1 MASLWTDLR
10 FAVRELRKRPGFTLT
25 AVLSLA
31 LGIGATSAVFS
42 VIYAVLIDPFP
53 YPGSDRIME
62 IRLVDREGHDRFA
75 GPTGPQA
82 DVLRQARSTE
92 DVVLMD
98 WWNLTTTDGDLPEDV
113 QAMYIDPNAPNHWG
127 IRALMGRWLIPSDA
141 PPGQT
146 PQPVVV
152 LTYAFWHRY
161 YMGDPNVIGRTIRL
175 VHKPYQVVGVMP
187 PRFKWGNPD
196 IYVPLK
202 VTQDANIRYAASIK
216 LRAGVNPEQ
225 ASAELQ
231 PIIEEFA
238 KAAPANYP
246 DKFKVKLRS
255 IVEVYARPLGPT
267 LYLLLGAVASLLLIG
282 CANVSILLL
291 ARGTER
297 QHELAV
303 RAAIGAG
310 RMRMIRQL
318 LTESLG
324 IATTGALLGVLLAW
338 RGLSLL
344 VATLPENSF
353 PAESVIR
360 MNVPVLLFSVA
371 LAFVTSIVFG
381 LWPALQLSRPEI
393 ARLMQSSSR
402 RVAGSV
408 GARRSHGALVA
419 AQVALT
425 LLMLTAAGA
434 AGKGFLKLVNTDL
447 GYHPHNAMSV
457 PIPIHENTHVEWK
470 DRAEYFEQIRARIA
484 AMPHVVAAGISTN
497 ATPPSNGWRQNV
509 EILGST
515 SAEKPEVRV
524 NFVSPEYFP
533 LLKIPLT
540 QGRIWDYT
548 ENMRGAALMVI
559 NQTMARQLWPN
570 GDAIGHQV
578 KIPSLKDQPP
588 YQRAAAGADGWFQ
601 IIGVAA
607 DVRDDGLRNPIKP
620 QVYVPYTA
628 QMWMFTQI
636 LVRTRVAPLSILRD
650 IRAEIVKIDPEQ
662 QVMRVRD
669 LETWIKEMQEYAQ
682 QRLVATLFGIFS
694 VLALALAAVGLYS
707 VVSYGVATRTNE
719 FGIRMALGAEAGDVI
734 RIVLSST
741 AIQVSS
747 GVAAGIALSV
757 AFNKL
762 ATKWVTESSRD
773 PMTLGG
779 VTLLLVVAAALACLV
794 PARRA
799 ASVDP
804 MEALRCE

>member
-10 FAVRELRKRPGFTLT
+10 FAVRELRKRPSFTLT

-62 IRLVDREGHDRFA
+62 IRLVDKEGHDRFA

-82 DVLRQARSTE
+82 DVLRRARSTE

-202 VTQDANIRYAASIK
+202 VTQDPNIRYAASIK
-216 LRAGVNPEQ
+216 LRAGVNPER

-238 KAAPANYP
+238 KAAPTNYP

-267 LYLLLGAVASLLLIG
+267 LYLLLSAVASLLLIG

-303 RAAIGAG
+303 RAAVGAG

-324 IATTGALLGVLLAW
+324 IATAGTVLGVLLAW
-338 RGLSLL
+338 KGLVLI
-344 VATLPENSF
+344 AANLPEYSF
-353 PAESVIR
+353 PAESVIK

-371 LAFVTSIVFG
+371 LAFVTAIVFG
-381 LWPALQLSRPEI
+381 LWPALQLSRPEL
-393 ARLMQSSSR
+393 ARLMQSGSR

-408 GARRSHGALVA
+408 GARRSHGALVTV
-419 AQVALT
+419 QVALT

-434 AGKGFLKLVNTDL
+434 AGKGFLKLVHTDL
-447 GYHPHNAMSV
+447 GYDPHNAMSV

-484 AMPHVVAAGISTN
+484 AMPQVVAAGISTN

-509 EILGST
+509 VILGST
-515 SAEKPEVRV
+515 AAEKPEVRV

-533 LLKIPLT
+533 LLRIPLA
-540 QGRIWDYT
+540 QGRIWDHA

-559 NQTMARQLWPN
+559 NQTMARQFWPN

-588 YQRAAAGADGWFQ
+588 YQRAAVGADGWFQ
-601 IIGVAA
+601 IIGIVA
-607 DVRDDGLRNPIKP
+607 DVRDDGLRNLIKP

-636 LVRTRVAPLSILRD
+636 LVRTHVGPLSILRD
-650 IRAEIVKIDPEQ
+650 VRAEIVKIDPEQ

-669 LETWIKEMQEYAQ
+669 LDAWITRMEEYAQ

-694 VLALALAAVGLYS
+694 GLALALAAVGLYS
-707 VVSYGVATRTNE
+707 VV
-719 FGIRMALGAEAGDVI
+719 
-734 RIVLSST
+734 
-741 AIQVSS
+741 
-747 GVAAGIALSV
+747 
-757 AFNKL
+757 
-762 ATKWVTESSRD
+762 
-773 PMTLGG
+773 
-779 VTLLLVVAAALACLV
+779 
-794 PARRA
+794 
-799 ASVDP
+799 
-804 MEALRCE
+804 